1 MLSVPSLRLNQ
12 FGVRFYEAL
21 LSGAD
26 LQSLVGFEV
35 LSFGPGSQTTRG
47 KARPKKNAPRVNW
60 EFLEK
65 KIAASEQAYQRPI
78 IQKKIEELVNY
89 YLQCADS
96 GTLPAIPGSVLL
108 VSDRRLDFSPSGSS
122 SRSDTGTLKLPE
134 ESGILR
140 ALDGQ
145 HRLLALHQ
153 LAEKH
158 NLKDF
163 QVPAVVFDA
172 LTPDQVVELFV
183 TINSKHTKLNPS
195 HLISLSGRRLYRDE
209 NLAAA
214 HDVIRNL
221 NEDDH
226 SPLRGQIKVLG
237 IGKGTVTQAS
247 LADELRDVFASMDA
261 AGGRVA
267 REFRENARR
276 FFLNYFK
283 AAARAFP
290 TAFAG
295 RKYSIKSSTSLRAF
309 IRIVPYVIAMIR
321 SRGGDVWSSGEL
333 DAALRPWS
341 EAIGDRRFETEGMWK
356 EKMTGGTR
364 SAVEILA
371 RELRQGL
378 NA

>member
-26 LQSLVGFEV
+26 LQTLVGFEV
-35 LSFGPGSQTTRG
+35 LAFGHETQTTRG
-47 KARPKKNAPRVNW
+47 KKKPSARVNW
-60 EFLEK
+60 EFLER
-65 KIAASEQAYQRPI
+65 KISASEQAFQRPI
-78 IQKKIEELVNY
+78 IQRKIEELVSY

-108 VSDRRLDFSPSGSS
+108 VSERRLEFSPSGG
-122 SRSDTGTLKLPE
+122 RSDAGSLKLPDQP
-134 ESGILR
+134 GILR

-163 QVPAVVFDA
+163 QVPAVVFDS

-214 HDVIRNL
+214 HDVIRAL
-221 NEDDH
+221 NEDEH
-226 SPLRGQIKVLG
+226 SPLKGQIKVLG
-237 IGKGTVTQAS
+237 IGKGTVTQAA
-247 LADELRDVFASMDA
+247 LADEMRDVFAAMDA
-261 AGGRVA
+261 AGGRIA

-290 TAFAG
+290 AAFAG
-295 RKYSIKSSTSLRAF
+295 RKYSIKSSTALRAF
-309 IRIVPYVIAMIR
+309 LRIVPYVIAMIR
-321 SRGGDVWSSGEL
+321 SRGGDVWSAGEL
-333 DAALRPWS
+333 DAALRPWAES
-341 EAIGDRRFETEGMWK
+341 IGDKRFETEGAWK
-356 EKMTGGTR
+356 DKMTGGTR
-364 SAVEILA
+364 STVEILA

-378 NA
+378 NS

>member
-35 LSFGPGSQTTRG
+35 LSFGMSSQTTRG
-47 KARPKKNAPRVNW
+47 KSSRRRGTGRVNW

-65 KIAASEQAYQRPI
+65 KIGASEHAFQRPI
-78 IQKKIEELVNY
+78 IQRKIEELVAY

-108 VSDRRLDFSPSGSS
+108 VSDRRLEYVPSGA
-122 SRSDTGTLKLPE
+122 RSDAGSLKLPE
-134 ESGILR
+134 EGGILR

-163 QVPAVVFDA
+163 QVPAVVFDS
-172 LTPDQVVELFV
+172 LTADQVVELFV

-214 HDVIRNL
+214 HDIIRTL
-221 NEDDH
+221 NEDET
-226 SPLRGQIKVLG
+226 SPLKGQIKVLG

-247 LADELRDVFASMDA
+247 LADELSDVFAAMDA
-261 AGGRVA
+261 AGGRIA

-290 TAFAG
+290 AAFAG

-309 IRIVPYVIAMIR
+309 IRIVPYAIAMIR
-321 SRGGDVWSSGEL
+321 SRGGDVWSAGEL
-333 DAALRPWS
+333 DAALRPWAD
-341 EAIGDRRFETEGMWK
+341 AIGDRRFETEGAWK
-356 EKMTGGTR
+356 EKLTGGTR
-364 SAVEILA
+364 SGVEILA

>member
-35 LSFGPGSQTTRG
+35 LSFGSDTQTTRG
-47 KARPKKNAPRVNW
+47 KAKKKASGRVNW

-65 KIAASEQAYQRPI
+65 KIAASEQAFQRPI
-78 IQKKIEELVNY
+78 IQRKIEELVNY

-108 VSDRRLDFSPSGSS
+108 VSEKRLEFVPGGG
-122 SRSDTGTLKLPE
+122 RSDAGSLKLPE

-163 QVPAVVFDA
+163 QVPAVVFDS
-172 LTPDQVVELFV
+172 LTADQVVELFV

-214 HDVIRNL
+214 HDVIRAL
-221 NEDDH
+221 NEDEG
-226 SPLRGQIKVLG
+226 SPLKGQIKVLG
-237 IGKGTVTQAS
+237 IGRGSVTQAA

-261 AGGRVA
+261 AGGRIA
-267 REFRENARR
+267 REFRENAKR

-283 AAARAFP
+283 AAGRAFP
-290 TAFAG
+290 AAFAG

-321 SRGGDVWSSGEL
+321 SRGGDVWSAGEL
-333 DAALRPWS
+333 DAALRPWG
-341 EAIGDRRFETEGMWK
+341 EAIGDKRFETEGQWK

-364 SAVEILA
+364 SAVEILS

>member
-1 MLSVPSLRLNQ
+1 MLSVPSIRLNQ

-35 LSFGPGSQTTRG
+35 LSFGPGNQTTRG
-47 KARPKKNAPRVNW
+47 QTKKRTSGRVNW

-78 IQKKIEELVNY
+78 IQRKIEELVTY

-108 VSDRRLDFSPSGSS
+108 VSERRLEFVSSGGRADAGS
-122 SRSDTGTLKLPE
+122 LKLPE

-163 QVPAVVFDA
+163 QVPAVVFDN
-172 LTPDQVVELFV
+172 LTADQVVELFV

-195 HLISLSGRRLYRDE
+195 HLISLSGRRLYRDG

-214 HDVIRNL
+214 HDVVRAL
-221 NEDDH
+221 NEDES
-226 SPLRGQIKVLG
+226 SPLKGQIKVLG

-261 AGGRVA
+261 AGGRIT

-290 TAFAG
+290 VAFAG
-295 RKYSIKSSTSLRAF
+295 RKYSIKSSTSLRAL
-309 IRIVPYVIAMIR
+309 IRTVPYVIAMIR
-321 SRGGDVWSSGEL
+321 SRSGDVWSAGEL

-341 EAIGDRRFETEGMWK
+341 EAIGDRRFETDTVWK

>member
-12 FGVRFYEAL
+12 FGVSFYEAL

-35 LSFGPGSQTTRG
+35 LSFGPAAQTPRG
-47 KARPKKNAPRVNW
+47 HARQSISARVNW
-60 EFLEK
+60 ELLEK
-65 KIAASEQAYQRPI
+65 RIAASEHAYQRPI
-78 IQKKIEELVNY
+78 IRKKIDELVAY
-89 YLQCADS
+89 YLQCADAGS
-96 GTLPAIPGSVLL
+96 LPAIPGSVLL
-108 VSDRRLDFSPSGSS
+108 VSDRRLDFSPSGGRGDSGS
-122 SRSDTGTLKLPE
+122 LKLPE

-158 NLKDF
+158 NLRDF
-163 QVPAVVFDA
+163 QVPGVIFDN
-172 LTPDQVVELFV
+172 LTADQVVELFV

-214 HDVIRNL
+214 HDVIRAL
-221 NEDDH
+221 NEDEN
-226 SPLRGQIKVLG
+226 SPLKGQIKVLG
-237 IGKGTVTQAS
+237 IGRGSVTQAA

-261 AGGRVA
+261 AGGRIA
-267 REFRENARR
+267 REFRENASR

-283 AAARAFP
+283 AAGRAFP

-321 SRGGDVWSSGEL
+321 SRAGDVWSSGEL
-333 DAALRPWS
+333 DAALRPWA
-341 EAIGDRRFETEGMWK
+341 EAIGDKRFETEGAWK

>member
-1 MLSVPSLRLNQ
+1 MSSVAALRLNQ
-12 FGVRFYEAL
+12 FGVRFYEML
-21 LSGAD
+21 LSGSD
-26 LQSLVGFEV
+26 VQKIVQFEV
-35 LSFGPGSQTTRG
+35 LNFGGESQKTIGSAKRRG
-47 KARPKKNAPRVNW
+47 AGTVNW

-65 KIAASEQAYQRPI
+65 KISASGEAFQRPI
-78 IQKKIEELVNY
+78 IQKKIEELVSY

-108 VSDRRLDFSPSGSS
+108 VSDRRLEFVAGGG
-122 SRSDTGTLKLPE
+122 RSDAGSLKLPE
-134 ESGILR
+134 DGGILR

-163 QVPAVVFDA
+163 QVPAVIFDN

-209 NLAAA
+209 NLASA
-214 HDVIRNL
+214 HDVIRGL
-221 NEDDH
+221 NEDEH
-226 SPLRGQIKVLG
+226 SPLKGQIKVLG
-237 IGKGTVTQAS
+237 IGRGSVTQAS
-247 LADELRDVFASMDA
+247 LADELRDVFASIDA
-261 AGGRVA
+261 AGGRIS
-267 REFRENARR
+267 REFRDNAKR

-283 AAARAFP
+283 AAGRAFP
-290 TAFAG
+290 VAFAG
-295 RKYSIKSSTSLRAF
+295 RKYSIKSSASLRAF

-321 SRGGDVWSSGEL
+321 SRGGDVWSAGEL

-341 EAIGDRRFETEGMWK
+341 DAIGDKRFETEGAWK

-364 SAVEILA
+364 STVEILA

>member
-26 LQSLVGFEV
+26 LQTLVGFEV
-35 LSFGPGSQTTRG
+35 LSFGPETQTTRG
-47 KARPKKNAPRVNW
+47 HRRKGKDGRVNW

-65 KIAASEQAYQRPI
+65 RIAASEQAFQRPI
-78 IQKKIEELVNY
+78 IQRKIEELVSY

-108 VSDRRLDFSPSGSS
+108 VSERRLDFSPSSG
-122 SRSDTGTLKLPE
+122 RSDAGALKLPE

-163 QVPAVVFDA
+163 QVPAVVFDS
-172 LTPDQVVELFV
+172 LTADQVVELFV

-195 HLISLSGRRLYRDE
+195 HLISLSGRRLYRDN

-214 HDVIRNL
+214 HDIIRAL
-221 NEDDH
+221 NEEDL

-237 IGKGTVTQAS
+237 IGKGAVTQAS
-247 LADELRDVFASMDA
+247 LADELRDVFAAMDA
-261 AGGRVA
+261 AGGRIA
-267 REFRENARR
+267 REFRDNARR

-283 AAARAFP
+283 AAAKAFP
-290 TAFAG
+290 AAFAG

-309 IRIVPYVIAMIR
+309 IRIVPYVIAMVR
-321 SRGGDVWSSGEL
+321 KRGGDVWSAGEL
-333 DAALRPWS
+333 DAALRPWAES
-341 EAIGDRRFETEGMWK
+341 IGDRRFETETVWK
-356 EKMTGGTR
+356 EKLTGGTR
-364 SAVEILA
+364 SGVEILA

>member
-35 LSFGPGSQTTRG
+35 LSFGGEGQTTRG
-47 KARPKKNAPRVNW
+47 KSKKGATGRVNW

-65 KIAASEQAYQRPI
+65 KIAASEQAFQRPI
-78 IQKKIEELVNY
+78 IQRKIEELVAY

-108 VSDRRLDFSPSGSS
+108 VSDRRLEFAPGGG
-122 SRSDTGTLKLPE
+122 RSDAGSLKLPE

-163 QVPAVVFDA
+163 QVPAVVFDN
-172 LTPDQVVELFV
+172 LTADQVVELFV

-214 HDVIRNL
+214 HDVIRGL
-221 NEDDH
+221 NENEH
-226 SPLRGQIKVLG
+226 SPLKGQIKVLG
-237 IGKGTVTQAS
+237 IGRGTVTQAS
-247 LADELRDVFASMDA
+247 LADELRDVFAAMDA
-261 AGGRVA
+261 AGGRIS
-267 REFRENARR
+267 REFRENAKR

-290 TAFAG
+290 AAFAG
-295 RKYSIKSSTSLRAF
+295 RKYSIKSSISLRSF

-321 SRGGDVWSSGEL
+321 SRGGDVWSAGEL

-341 EAIGDRRFETEGMWK
+341 EAIGDKRFETEGQWK

>member
-1 MLSVPSLRLNQ
+1 MLSVPSIQLNQ

-35 LSFGPGSQTTRG
+35 LSFGPEEQTTRG
-47 KARPKKNAPRVNW
+47 KPKKKTSARVNW
-60 EFLEK
+60 EFLER
-65 KIAASEQAYQRPI
+65 KISASERAYQRPI
-78 IQKKIEELVNY
+78 IRKKIEELVAY

-108 VSDRRLDFSPSGSS
+108 VSDRRLEFA
-122 SRSDTGTLKLPE
+122 TAGTRTDAGFLKLPE

-163 QVPAVVFDA
+163 QVPAVVFDN
-172 LTPDQVVELFV
+172 LTADQVVELFV

-214 HDVIRNL
+214 HDVIRVL
-221 NEDDH
+221 NEEEN

-237 IGKGTVTQAS
+237 IGRGTVTQAA
-247 LADELRDVFASMDA
+247 LADELRDVFAAMDA
-261 AGGRVA
+261 AGGRIA

-276 FFLNYFK
+276 FFMNYFK

-290 TAFAG
+290 VAFAG
-295 RKYSIKSSTSLRAF
+295 RKYSVKSSTALRAF
-309 IRIVPYVIAMIR
+309 LRAVPYVIAMIR
-321 SRGGDVWSSGEL
+321 SRGGDVWSAGEL
-333 DAALRPWS
+333 DAALRPWAES
-341 EAIGDRRFETEGMWK
+341 IGDKRFETETVWK
-356 EKMTGGTR
+356 EKMIAGTR

-378 NA
+378 SA

>member
-35 LSFGPGSQTTRG
+35 LSFGPETQTTRG
-47 KARPKKNAPRVNW
+47 HRRKGKEGGRVNW
-60 EFLEK
+60 EFLER
-65 KIAASEQAYQRPI
+65 KISASEHAFQRPI
-78 IQKKIEELVNY
+78 IQRKIEELVSY

-108 VSDRRLDFSPSGSS
+108 VSEKRLDFTPS
-122 SRSDTGTLKLPE
+122 SRSDAGSLKLPD

-163 QVPAVVFDA
+163 QVPAVVFDN
-172 LTPDQVVELFV
+172 LTADQVVELFV

-195 HLISLSGRRLYRDE
+195 HLISLSGRRLYRDN

-214 HDVIRNL
+214 HDIIRAL
-221 NEDDH
+221 NEEDS

-237 IGKGTVTQAS
+237 IGKGSVTQAS
-247 LADELRDVFASMDA
+247 LADELRDVFAAMDA
-261 AGGRVA
+261 AGGRIA

-283 AAARAFP
+283 AAAKAFP
-290 TAFAG
+290 AAFAG
-295 RKYSIKSSTSLRAF
+295 RKYSIKSSTALRAF

-321 SRGGDVWSSGEL
+321 SRGGDVWSASEL
-333 DAALRPWS
+333 DAALRPWAES
-341 EAIGDRRFETEGMWK
+341 IGDRRFETETVWK

-371 RELRQGL
+371 REMRQGL

>member
-21 LSGAD
+21 LSGVD

-35 LSFGPGSQTTRG
+35 LSFGPESQTTRG
-47 KARPKKNAPRVNW
+47 KTKAKSSRVNW

-65 KIAASEQAYQRPI
+65 RIAASEHAFQRPI
-78 IQKKIEELVNY
+78 IQKKIEELVHY

-96 GTLPAIPGSVLL
+96 GTLPTIPGSVLL
-108 VSDRRLDFSPSGSS
+108 VSDRRLEFVASGG
-122 SRSDTGTLKLPE
+122 RSDIGTLKLPE

-214 HDVIRNL
+214 HDVIRSL
-221 NEDDH
+221 NEDEH
-226 SPLRGQIKVLG
+226 SPLKGQIKVLG
-237 IGKGTVTQAS
+237 IGKGSVTQAS
-247 LADELRDVFASMDA
+247 LADELRDVFAAMDA
-261 AGGRVA
+261 AGGRMA

-283 AAARAFP
+283 AAGRAFP
-290 TAFAG
+290 AAFAG

-321 SRGGDVWSSGEL
+321 SRAGDVWSSGEL
-333 DAALRPWS
+333 DAALRPWA
-341 EAIGDRRFETEGMWK
+341 EAIGDRRFETEGAWK

-378 NA
+378 NT

>member
-12 FGVRFYEAL
+12 FGVNFYEAL

-35 LSFGPGSQTTRG
+35 LSFGPAAQTTRG
-47 KARPKKNAPRVNW
+47 HARQTVTARVNW
-60 EFLEK
+60 EILEK
-65 KIAASEQAYQRPI
+65 RIAASEHAYQRQI
-78 IQKKIEELVNY
+78 IRKKIDELVAY

-96 GTLPAIPGSVLL
+96 GS
-108 VSDRRLDFSPSGSS
+108 
-122 SRSDTGTLKLPE
+122 LKLPE

-163 QVPAVVFDA
+163 QVPAVVFDN
-172 LTPDQVVELFV
+172 LTADQVVELFV

-214 HDVIRNL
+214 HDVIRAL
-221 NEDDH
+221 NEDEH
-226 SPLRGQIKVLG
+226 SPLKGQIKVLG
-237 IGKGTVTQAS
+237 IGRGSVTQAS
-247 LADELRDVFASMDA
+247 LADELRDVFAAMDA

-267 REFRENARR
+267 REFRENSRR
-276 FFLNYFK
+276 F
-283 AAARAFP
+283 
-290 TAFAG
+290 
-295 RKYSIKSSTSLRAF
+295 
-309 IRIVPYVIAMIR
+309 
-321 SRGGDVWSSGEL
+321 
-333 DAALRPWS
+333 
-341 EAIGDRRFETEGMWK
+341 
-356 EKMTGGTR
+356 
-364 SAVEILA
+364 
-371 RELRQGL
+371 
-378 NA
+378 

>member
-21 LSGAD
+21 LSGVD

-35 LSFGPGSQTTRG
+35 LSFGSDTQTTRG
-47 KARPKKNAPRVNW
+47 KAKKKTTGRVNW

-65 KIAASEQAYQRPI
+65 KIAASEQAFQRPI
-78 IQKKIEELVNY
+78 IQRKIEELVNY

-108 VSDRRLDFSPSGSS
+108 VSEKRLEFVPGGG
-122 SRSDTGTLKLPE
+122 RSDAGSLKLPD

-163 QVPAVVFDA
+163 QVPAVVFDN
-172 LTPDQVVELFV
+172 LTADQVVELFV

-214 HDVIRNL
+214 HDVIRAL
-221 NEDDH
+221 NEDEN
-226 SPLRGQIKVLG
+226 SPLKGQIKVLG
-237 IGKGTVTQAS
+237 IGRGSVTQAA

-261 AGGRVA
+261 AGGRIA
-267 REFRENARR
+267 REFRENAKR

-283 AAARAFP
+283 AAGRAFP
-290 TAFAG
+290 AAFAG

-321 SRGGDVWSSGEL
+321 SRGGDVWSAGEL
-333 DAALRPWS
+333 DAALRPWG
-341 EAIGDRRFETEGMWK
+341 EAISDKRFETEGQWK

-364 SAVEILA
+364 SAVEILS

>member
-26 LQSLVGFEV
+26 LQTLVGFEV
-35 LSFGPGSQTTRG
+35 LSFGPEAQTTRRHG
-47 KARPKKNAPRVNW
+47 RKGQQGRVNW

-65 KIAASEQAYQRPI
+65 KISASEHAYQRPI
-78 IQKKIEELVNY
+78 IQKKIEELVAY

-108 VSDRRLDFSPSGSS
+108 VSERRLDFTPSSG
-122 SRSDTGTLKLPE
+122 RSDAGSLKLPE

-153 LAEKH
+153 LAAKH

-163 QVPAVVFDA
+163 QVPAVVFDN

-195 HLISLSGRRLYRDE
+195 HLISLSGRRLYRDN

-214 HDVIRNL
+214 HDIIRAL
-221 NEDDH
+221 NEEDS

-247 LADELRDVFASMDA
+247 LADELRDVFAAMDA
-261 AGGRVA
+261 AGGRIA

-283 AAARAFP
+283 AAGRAFP
-290 TAFAG
+290 AAFAG
-295 RKYSIKSSTSLRAF
+295 RKYSIKSSTALRAF
-309 IRIVPYVIAMIR
+309 IRTVPYVIAMTR
-321 SRGGDVWSSGEL
+321 SRGGDVWSASEL
-333 DAALRPWS
+333 DAALRPWAES
-341 EAIGDRRFETEGMWK
+341 IGDRRFETETVWK

>member
-26 LQSLVGFEV
+26 LQTLVGFEV
-35 LSFGPGSQTTRG
+35 LSFGGESQTTRG
-47 KARPKKNAPRVNW
+47 KKKKTSARVNW
-60 EFLEK
+60 EFLER
-65 KIAASEQAYQRPI
+65 KIAASEQAFQRPI
-78 IQKKIEELVNY
+78 IQKKIEELVTY

-108 VSDRRLDFSPSGSS
+108 VSDRRLEYVPSGGRADSGS
-122 SRSDTGTLKLPE
+122 LKLPD

-163 QVPAVVFDA
+163 QVPAVVFDN
-172 LTPDQVVELFV
+172 LTADQVVELFV

-214 HDVIRNL
+214 HDVIRSL
-221 NEDDH
+221 NEDEH
-226 SPLRGQIKVLG
+226 SPLKNQIKVLG
-237 IGKGTVTQAS
+237 IGRGTVTQAS

-261 AGGRVA
+261 AGGRMA

-283 AAARAFP
+283 AAGRAFP
-290 TAFAG
+290 VAFAG

-321 SRGGDVWSSGEL
+321 SRGGDVWSAGEL

-341 EAIGDRRFETEGMWK
+341 EAIGDRRFETETVWK
-356 EKMTGGTR
+356 EKLTGGTR

>member
-26 LQSLVGFEV
+26 LQTLVGFEV
-35 LSFGPGSQTTRG
+35 LSFGPETQTTRG
-47 KARPKKNAPRVNW
+47 KKKSKPGRVNW

-65 KIAASEQAYQRPI
+65 KISASEKAFQRPI
-78 IQKKIEELVNY
+78 IQKKIDELVAY

-108 VSDRRLDFSPSGSS
+108 VSERRLEYVPSGGRADSGS
-122 SRSDTGTLKLPE
+122 LKLTE

-153 LAEKH
+153 LAENH

-163 QVPAVVFDA
+163 QVPAVVFDT

-214 HDVIRNL
+214 HDVIRTL
-221 NEDDH
+221 NEDDG

-237 IGKGTVTQAS
+237 IGRGTVTQAS
-247 LADELRDVFASMDA
+247 LADELRDVFAAIDA
-261 AGGRVA
+261 AGGRIS

-290 TAFAG
+290 VAFAG
-295 RKYSIKSSTSLRAF
+295 RKYSIKSATALRAF
-309 IRIVPYVIAMIR
+309 IRIVPYVLAMIR
-321 SRGGDVWSSGEL
+321 SRGGDVWSAGEL
-333 DAALRPWS
+333 DAALRPWAES
-341 EAIGDRRFETEGMWK
+341 IGDKRFETETVWK
-356 EKMTGGTR
+356 EKLTGGTR
-364 SAVEILA
+364 SAVEILG

>member
-35 LSFGPGSQTTRG
+35 LSFGPGNQTTRG
-47 KARPKKNAPRVNW
+47 KTRAKAGGRVNW
-60 EFLEK
+60 DLLER
-65 KIAASEQAYQRPI
+65 KIGSSEQAYQRPI
-78 IQKKIEELVNY
+78 IQKKIEELVAY

-96 GTLPAIPGSVLL
+96 GTLPAIAGSVLL
-108 VSDRRLDFSPSGSS
+108 VSDRRLEFAPSGG
-122 SRSDTGTLKLPE
+122 RADMGTLKLPDE
-134 ESGILR
+134 GGILR

-214 HDVIRNL
+214 HDVIRAL
-221 NEDDH
+221 NEDEH

-261 AGGRVA
+261 AGGRMA

-290 TAFAG
+290 AAFAG
-295 RKYSIKSSTSLRAF
+295 RKYSIKSSTALRAF

-321 SRGGDVWSSGEL
+321 SRAGDVWSSGEL
-333 DAALRPWS
+333 DAALRPWA
-341 EAIGDRRFETEGMWK
+341 EAIGDRRFETEGAWK

-378 NA
+378 NT

>member
-26 LQSLVGFEV
+26 LQTLVGFEV
-35 LSFGPGSQTTRG
+35 LSFGTSSQTTRG
-47 KARPKKNAPRVNW
+47 KSSRRRGTGRVNW

-65 KIAASEQAYQRPI
+65 KIGASEHAFQRPI
-78 IQKKIEELVNY
+78 IQKKIEELVAY

-108 VSDRRLDFSPSGSS
+108 VSDRRLEYVPSGG
-122 SRSDTGTLKLPE
+122 RSDAGSLKLPE
-134 ESGILR
+134 EEGILR

-163 QVPAVVFDA
+163 QVPAVVFDS
-172 LTPDQVVELFV
+172 LTADQVVELFV

-195 HLISLSGRRLYRDE
+195 HLISLSGRRLYRDD

-214 HDVIRNL
+214 HDIIRTL
-221 NEDDH
+221 NEDET
-226 SPLRGQIKVLG
+226 SPLKGQIKVLG

-247 LADELRDVFASMDA
+247 LADELRDVFAAMDA
-261 AGGRVA
+261 AGGRMA
-267 REFRENARR
+267 KEFRENARR

-283 AAARAFP
+283 AAGRAFP
-290 TAFAG
+290 VAFAG

-309 IRIVPYVIAMIR
+309 IRIVPYAIAMIR
-321 SRGGDVWSSGEL
+321 SRGGDVWSAGEL

-341 EAIGDRRFETEGMWK
+341 EAIGDRRFETEGAWK
-356 EKMTGGTR
+356 EKLTGGTR
-364 SAVEILA
+364 SGVEILA

>member
-47 KARPKKNAPRVNW
+47 KKKKTSGRVNW

-78 IQKKIEELVNY
+78 IQKKIEELVAY

-96 GTLPAIPGSVLL
+96 GSLPAIPGSVLL
-108 VSDRRLDFSPSGSS
+108 VSDRRLEFAPSSGRVDSGS
-122 SRSDTGTLKLPE
+122 LKLPE

-163 QVPAVVFDA
+163 QVPAVVFDN
-172 LTPDQVVELFV
+172 LTADQVVELFV

-214 HDVIRNL
+214 HDVIRAL
-221 NEDDH
+221 NEDEY
-226 SPLRGQIKVLG
+226 SPLKGQIKVLG

-261 AGGRVA
+261 AGPRISK
-267 REFRENARR
+267 EFRENARR
-276 FFLNYFK
+276 FFSNYFK

-290 TAFAG
+290 VAFAG
-295 RKYSIKSSTSLRAF
+295 RKYSIRTATSLRAF

-321 SRGGDVWSSGEL
+321 SRGGDVWSAGEL
-333 DAALRPWS
+333 DAALRPWAD
-341 EAIGDRRFETEGMWK
+341 AIGDKRFETDGMWK
-356 EKMTGGTR
+356 EKLTGGTR

>member
-1 MLSVPSLRLNQ
+1 
-12 FGVRFYEAL
+12 
-21 LSGAD
+21 
-26 LQSLVGFEV
+26 
-35 LSFGPGSQTTRG
+35 
-47 KARPKKNAPRVNW
+47 
-60 EFLEK
+60 
-65 KIAASEQAYQRPI
+65 
-78 IQKKIEELVNY
+78 
-89 YLQCADS
+89 
-96 GTLPAIPGSVLL
+96 VLL
-108 VSDRRLDFSPSGSS
+108 VSDRRLEFVAASGRADSGS
-122 SRSDTGTLKLPE
+122 LKLPE

-163 QVPAVVFDA
+163 QVPAVVFDN
-172 LTPDQVVELFV
+172 LTADQVVELFV

-214 HDVIRNL
+214 HDVIRAL
-221 NEDDH
+221 NEDEH
-226 SPLRGQIKVLG
+226 SPLKGQIKVLG
-237 IGKGTVTQAS
+237 IGRGTVTQAS

-261 AGGRVA
+261 AGGRMSK
-267 REFRENARR
+267 EFRENARR

-283 AAARAFP
+283 AAGRAFP
-290 TAFAG
+290 VAFAG
-295 RKYSIKSSTSLRAF
+295 RKYAIRTATSLRAF

-321 SRGGDVWSSGEL
+321 SRGGDVWSAGEL
-333 DAALRPWS
+333 DAALRPWT
-341 EAIGDRRFETEGMWK
+341 EAIGDRRFETETIWK
-356 EKMTGGTR
+356 EKLTGGTR

>member
-26 LQSLVGFEV
+26 LQTLVGFEV
-35 LSFGPGSQTTRG
+35 LSFGTGNQTTRG
-47 KARPKKNAPRVNW
+47 KARPGGRVNW

-65 KIAASEQAYQRPI
+65 KIASSEQAFQRPI
-78 IQKKIEELVNY
+78 IQRKIEELVAY

-96 GTLPAIPGSVLL
+96 GTLPAIAGSVLL
-108 VSDRRLDFSPSGSS
+108 VSEKRLDFAPSGG
-122 SRSDTGTLKLPE
+122 RSDIGTLKLPDE
-134 ESGILR
+134 GGILR

-172 LTPDQVVELFV
+172 LTADQVVELFV

-214 HDVIRNL
+214 HDVIRSL
-221 NEDDH
+221 NEDEH

-237 IGKGTVTQAS
+237 IGKGAVTQAA

-261 AGGRVA
+261 AGGRMA
-267 REFRENARR
+267 KEFRENARR

-283 AAARAFP
+283 AAGRAFP
-290 TAFAG
+290 AAFAG
-295 RKYSIKSSTSLRAF
+295 RKYSIKTATSLRAF

-321 SRGGDVWSSGEL
+321 SRAGDVWSSGEL

-341 EAIGDRRFETEGMWK
+341 EAIGDKRFETEGAWK

-378 NA
+378 NT

>member
-1 MLSVPSLRLNQ
+1 MLSVPSLQLNQ
-12 FGVRFYEAL
+12 FGVNFYEAL

-26 LQSLVGFEV
+26 LQTLVGFEV
-35 LSFGPGSQTTRG
+35 LSFGPAAQTTRG
-47 KARPKKNAPRVNW
+47 HARETTSGRVNW
-60 EFLEK
+60 ELLEK
-65 KIAASEQAYQRPI
+65 RIAASEHAYQRPI
-78 IQKKIEELVNY
+78 IRKKIDELVAY

-108 VSDRRLDFSPSGSS
+108 VSDRRLEFVAASGRADSGSI
-122 SRSDTGTLKLPE
+122 KLPE

-163 QVPAVVFDA
+163 QVPAVVFDS
-172 LTPDQVVELFV
+172 LTADQVVELFV

-214 HDVIRNL
+214 HDVIRAL
-221 NEDDH
+221 NEDEH

-237 IGKGTVTQAS
+237 IGKGSVTQAS

-261 AGGRVA
+261 AGGRMS

-283 AAARAFP
+283 ATARAFP
-290 TAFAG
+290 VAFAG
-295 RKYSIKSSTSLRAF
+295 RKYSIRTATALRAF

-321 SRGGDVWSSGEL
+321 SRGGDVWSAGEL
-333 DAALRPWS
+333 DAALRPWA
-341 EAIGDRRFETEGMWK
+341 EAIGDRRFETETIWK
-356 EKMTGGTR
+356 EKLTGGTR